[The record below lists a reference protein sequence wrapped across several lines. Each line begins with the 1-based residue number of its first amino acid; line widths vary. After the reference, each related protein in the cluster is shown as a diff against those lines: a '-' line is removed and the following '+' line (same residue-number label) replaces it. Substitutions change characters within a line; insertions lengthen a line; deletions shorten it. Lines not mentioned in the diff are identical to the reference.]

1 VTAVVERTELLV
13 PAPAE
18 ALANLLE
25 VELPDLEGAGL
36 PLLWH
41 WFYLLERPRQADL
54 GEDGHPRRNGIPAP
68 PGPGMRRM
76 WAGGSTRA
84 LGPLRCGEPA
94 TRRSTVVSTQE
105 KSGRSGSLTFVT
117 VGQQIFQRGELVVD
131 ERQDIVYLP
140 TRPQPQGDAAEQR
153 TEAPGAASAGAGSW
167 TIDVTPSL
175 LFRFSALTYN
185 AHRIHYDHDYSRQV
199 EGYPGLLTH
208 GPLQILAMSESARAD
223 GKLKGDLLSC
233 EYRLLAPL
241 FAHQGLTARIGYEG
255 EAAQAT
261 VTDLTGR
268 QTARATIT
276 ATNIDKER
284 G

>member
-1 VTAVVERTELLV
+1 MTAVVERTELLG

-25 VELPDLEGAGL
+25 VELPDLESAGL

-41 WFYLLERPRQADL
+41 WIYLLERPRQADL
-54 GEDGHPRRNGIPAP
+54 GDDGHPRRNGIPAP

-76 WAGGSTRA
+76 WAGGTTRA

-94 TRRSTVVSTQE
+94 TRRSTVVSTEE
-105 KSGRSGSLTFVT
+105 KTGRSGSLTFVT
-117 VGQQIFQRGELVVD
+117 VGQQVFQRGELVVD

-140 TRPQPQGDAAEQR
+140 GGPQRQGDEAEQR
-153 TEAPGAASAGAGSW
+153 TEPAAASAGARGW

-185 AHRIHYDHDYSRQV
+185 AHRIHYDHDYSRKV
-199 EGYPGLLTH
+199 EGYPGLVTH
-208 GPLQILAMSESARAD
+208 GPLQVLAMSEQARAD
-223 GKLKGDLLSC
+223 GRLKGDLLSC
-233 EYRLLAPL
+233 EFRLLAPL
-241 FAHQGLTARIGYEG
+241 FDHQGLTARISYEG
-255 EAAQAT
+255 DAAQAT

-276 ATNIDKER
+276 ATNIDKEQR
-284 G
+284 